1 MWILRSSYRK
11 QRRELLQSWE
21 RDRVALASLKP
32 APSMVSSYVEP
43 DIGTER
49 PTVSQSEIEE
59 SERESV
65 VVVATRRPPIR
76 VAQREEEDIAKPHV
90 YNGSVIFKPSESGLG
105 NNVYGLVSA
114 FVIAALTNRRLYC
127 ACVRFGVLRIDSGN
141 YAFHN
146 VFNFTDYW
154 NSTIAPYRA

>member
-76 VAQREEEDIAKPHV
+76 VAQRDEEDIVKPHV
-90 YNGSVIFKPSESGLG
+90 
-105 NNVYGLVSA
+105 
-114 FVIAALTNRRLYC
+114 
-127 ACVRFGVLRIDSGN
+127 
-141 YAFHN
+141 
-146 VFNFTDYW
+146 
-154 NSTIAPYRA
+154 